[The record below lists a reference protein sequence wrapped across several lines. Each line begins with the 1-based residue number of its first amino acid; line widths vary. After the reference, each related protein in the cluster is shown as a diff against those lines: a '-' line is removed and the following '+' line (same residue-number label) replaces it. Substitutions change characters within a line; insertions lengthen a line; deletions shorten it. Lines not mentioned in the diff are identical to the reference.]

1 MYFVCISCGKLA
13 DDGVLCAPYG
23 WACFDCADKWERVRK
38 ELGARS
44 AVDRRETRPNGERE
58 SPLRQRRA
66 RQKRYK
72 FRKVESA
79 GNGLKR
85 GRRSCS
91 FHLSAKR

>member
-38 ELGARS
+38 ESGARS

-58 SPLRQRRA
+58 SPLRLRRA
-66 RQKRYK
+66 RKKRYK
-72 FRKVESA
+72 FRKLIA
-79 GNGLKR
+79 R
-85 GRRSCS
+85 GTD
-91 FHLSAKR
+91 